1 MKSEDWRASIRDT
14 VVEIMAFGCYSSL
27 MRSRV
32 GSETFNVSMQYGSEH
47 SCLMRR
53 GRVFFSSL
61 VLVSIH
67 QSVHLFQPLLI
78 PFTI

>member
-1 MKSEDWRASIRDT
+1 MKSEDWRPSIRDT

-53 GRVFFSSL
+53 GRVFFSL

-67 QSVHLFQPLLI
+67 QSIHLFQPLLI